1 MVAGSLAVAG
11 CGGGGGGAPTPP
23 AAELTAAQKAV
34 NAARQ
39 AVGAARTAVNG
50 ITPASARGQVEAA
63 GKALADAETGIGNL
77 LKADRAQFA
86 ADMRTLTERL
96 DLADRLAAVDAVA
109 DARAK
114 AGMETVDIAVT
125 AMAIMEAKEAIA
137 MLPAGDRAAY
147 TAQLSGS
154 EKALADARAA
164 MDLEERRTMQTNAL
178 TAASTAL
185 AAALGTLDADG
196 DRSTSVQFAAAI
208 KALGDLERAIA
219 AAMDLTD
226 GQKAGYQAEARLA
239 KARNLE
245 TRRVAAVSREIRA
258 TEIKAAGTAVG
269 KVMDASDEATVTAAN
284 AGIAAAKAAIAA
296 ADIPDADRER
306 LRTALAVHEGMLK
319 EKMTSRTAAMKA
331 EAKAVH
337 AGIARYDDADDLP
350 RRRHAGFSDNERT
363 AGLDPDAT
371 LNISI
376 GKADAVRLKRDKA
389 AMVAALKGWTG
400 SRYTLESGG
409 ATYEAVVYDN
419 RYSAPNDPF
428 HIAWRE
434 KLNKEGANGWVE
446 KVNEETQDVTFDGLD
461 PLAGI
466 NTVGEFGE
474 SYRVRGTFQ
483 GVSGE
488 FLCRPGG
495 ADRAC
500 AIRKT
505 EGATLLGDTNRSL
518 QFSTRPLSNNNM
530 EWRFKP
536 DNAND
541 RVKTD
546 DDSTFVTY
554 GYWIR
559 KGADGRWDVSAF
571 HNATRGDDSG
581 EPSGLAADTLL
592 SGKATYGGAAA
603 GVYALSDGAGTFT
616 ADAELVADFTGTS
629 DSVTGTIDGFMTRG
643 FTGGGSMS
651 RDWSVELQKRNI
663 SDKGRFTEN
672 EGDGVLGLTRWTM
685 DGEAGRAG
693 GKWTGAFYDR
703 GGAGLLPK
711 AATGSFYAEHGL
723 SSRVVGAFGVTDPNT
738 DEPLE

>member
-1 MVAGSLAVAG
+1 MVAGALAVAG

-23 AAELTAAQKAV
+23 GGTTATQD
-34 NAARQ
+34 
-39 AVGAARTAVNG
+39 TA
-50 ITPASARGQVEAA
+50 
-63 GKALADAETGIGNL
+63 K
-77 LKADRAQFA
+77 
-86 ADMRTLTERL
+86 
-96 DLADRLAAVDAVA
+96 
-109 DARAK
+109 
-114 AGMETVDIAVT
+114 
-125 AMAIMEAKEAIA
+125 
-137 MLPAGDRAAY
+137 
-147 TAQLSGS
+147 
-154 EKALADARAA
+154 
-164 MDLEERRTMQTNAL
+164 
-178 TAASTAL
+178 
-185 AAALGTLDADG
+185 
-196 DRSTSVQFAAAI
+196 
-208 KALGDLERAIA
+208 
-219 AAMDLTD
+219 
-226 GQKAGYQAEARLA
+226 
-239 KARNLE
+239 
-245 TRRVAAVSREIRA
+245 VAAVVKAITD
-258 TEIKAAGTAVG
+258 TEIAAAGTAVG
-269 KVMDASDEATVTAAN
+269 KVMNNSTEATVTAARD
-284 AGIAAAKAAIAA
+284 AIATAKARIDG
-296 ADIPDADRER
+296 ADIPDADREK
-306 LRTALAVHEGMLK
+306 LRTALDVHEVAFTIRKDLRM
-319 EKMTSRTAAMKA
+319 AAMKA

-337 AGIARYDDADDLP
+337 AGIARYDDKDDVP
-350 RRRHAGFSDNERT
+350 TRRHAAFSDNEEDP
-363 AGLDPDAT
+363 LDKDAT
-371 LNISI
+371 LDMEI
-376 GKADAVRLKRDKA
+376 GKADIVSLERDKD

-419 RYSAPNDPF
+419 RYSAPGNPF
-428 HIAWRE
+428 HIAWRD
-434 KLNKEGANGWVE
+434 KLNMAGANGWVE
-446 KVNEETQDVTFDGLD
+446 KVNEETQDVTFDGVE
-461 PLAGI
+461 PSAGI

-500 AIRKT
+500 AIRN
-505 EGATLLGDTNRSL
+505 AQDAVLLGDTNRSL

-541 RVKTD
+541 RVKSGD
-546 DDSTFVTY
+546 DTAHVSY

-571 HNATRGDDSG
+571 HDGQRGPARPVSG
-581 EPSGLAADTLL
+581 QLAADTLL
-592 SGKATYGGAAA
+592 AGKATYGGAAA

-663 SDKGRFTEN
+663 SDQGKFGEDNTQ
-672 EGDGVLGLTRWTM
+672 GILGLTLWTM

-693 GKWTGAFYDR
+693 GRWAGAFYDR
-703 GGAGLLPK
+703 AVAGVLPK